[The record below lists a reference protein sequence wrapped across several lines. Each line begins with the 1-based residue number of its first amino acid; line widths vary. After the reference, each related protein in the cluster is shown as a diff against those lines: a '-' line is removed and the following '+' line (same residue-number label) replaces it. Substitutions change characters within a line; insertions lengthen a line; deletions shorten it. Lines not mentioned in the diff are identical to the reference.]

1 MKVTNTSVPIS
12 CRGKYREMQI
22 W

>member
-1 MKVTNTSVPIS
+1 MKVTNTSVTIS